1 MFTIKFSFLFV
12 TTISLHAN
20 NDKAFSLVCFFF
32 SLFFFSS
39 LFFSFMLFSIFASH
53 LQLLYSM
60 YSNSKKLV
68 NEHTSIVACMNR
80 LFLVEQS

>member
-12 TTISLHAN
+12 ATISLHAN
-20 NDKAFSLVCFFF
+20 NNKAFSLVCFFF
-32 SLFFFSS
+32 FFLIIFFNLF
-39 LFFSFMLFSIFASH
+39 LMLFSLFASH
-53 LQLLYSM
+53 LQLFYSM

-68 NEHTSIVACMNR
+68 NGHTSIVACMNR